1 MGQSMG
7 GSPGLSVGGPVTEAE
22 TVFRTFDA
30 GRVADMILQVGTMVA
45 VLPRN

>member
-1 MGQSMG
+1 MG
-7 GSPGLSVGGPVTEAE
+7 GSPGHRVGGPVTEAE

-30 GRVADMILQVGTMVA
+30 AGVADMILQVETMV